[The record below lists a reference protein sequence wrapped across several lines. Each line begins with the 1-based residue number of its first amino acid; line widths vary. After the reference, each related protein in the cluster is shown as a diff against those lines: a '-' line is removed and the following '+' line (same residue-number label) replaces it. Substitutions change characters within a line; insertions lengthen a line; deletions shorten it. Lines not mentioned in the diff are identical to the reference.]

1 MKKFDIVAG
10 MPTTDQALQHCCQTF
25 NGDLVCFAIE
35 KAHISFSRKYY
46 NLAVERKM
54 FFEIC
59 YAPAIIDSNHR
70 RHIIRRAH
78 AYHSYGKS
86 QNIVIS
92 SGAARQIELRT
103 PYEVANLGL
112 LFGLSEEQA
121 KTTMAGNCRQV
132 LIRATGRRHNKAV
145 MVVEVAAS
153 RKSESEDEEDD
164 DFMDTGDEQEEKAD
178 GDDDGG
184 EDEEEEQ
191 QPVKKK
197 KMN

>member
-1 MKKFDIVAG
+1 

-25 NGDLVCFAIE
+25 NGDMVCFSLDR
-35 KAHISFSRKYY
+35 AHISFSRKYY

-54 FFEIC
+54 FFEIR

-70 RHIIRRAH
+70 RNIIRRSH

-86 QNIVIS
+86 QNIVIT
-92 SGAARQIELRT
+92 SGAASQIELRS

-121 KTTMAGNCRQV
+121 KCAMAGNCKKL

-145 MVVEVAAS
+145 MVVKVSAE
-153 RKSESEDEEDD
+153 ENLNDPMDTDEDD
-164 DFMDTGDEQEEKAD
+164 D
-178 GDDDGG
+178 
-184 EDEEEEQ
+184 DEEEEEEQ
-191 QPVKKK
+191 DEQPVKKK

>member
-1 MKKFDIVAG
+1 

-25 NGDLVCFAIE
+25 NGDLVCFSLD

-46 NLAVERKM
+46 NLAVDRKM

-59 YAPAIIDSNHR
+59 YAPAITDSNSR
-70 RHIIRRAH
+70 RHIIRRSH

-92 SGAARQIELRT
+92 SGAARYIELRT

-121 KTTMAGNCRQV
+121 KSAMAGNCRKL
-132 LIRATGRRHNKAV
+132 LIRAQGRRHNKAV
-145 MVVEVAAS
+145 MVVEVAE
-153 RKSESEDEEDD
+153 KEEEKTDEEQDD
-164 DFMDTGDEQEEKAD
+164 PMDTDNNDA
-178 GDDDGG
+178 
-184 EDEEEEQ
+184 EEEE

-197 KMN
+197 KMI

>member
-1 MKKFDIVAG
+1 

-25 NGDLVCFAIE
+25 NGDMVCFSLDR
-35 KAHISFSRKYY
+35 AHISFSRKYY

-54 FFEIC
+54 FFEIR

-70 RHIIRRAH
+70 RNIIRRSH

-86 QNIVIS
+86 QNIVIT
-92 SGAARQIELRT
+92 SGAARQIELRS

-121 KTTMAGNCRQV
+121 KCAMAGNCKKL

-145 MVVEVAAS
+145 MVVKVSA
-153 RKSESEDEEDD
+153 EENLNDPMDTDD
-164 DFMDTGDEQEEKAD
+164 D
-178 GDDDGG
+178 DD
-184 EDEEEEQ
+184 DEEEQEQ
-191 QPVKKK
+191 DEQPVKKK

>member
-1 MKKFDIVAG
+1 MKKFDLIAG

-25 NGDLVCFAIE
+25 NGDIVSFHLE

-46 NLAVERKM
+46 SLAVERKM
-54 FFEIC
+54 FFEVC
-59 YAPAIIDSNHR
+59 YAPAITDSNLR
-70 RHIIRRAH
+70 RHIIRRSH

-86 QNIVIS
+86 QNIIIT
-92 SGAARQIELRT
+92 SGAEKAIELRS

-121 KTTMAGNCRQV
+121 KCSMAGNCRKV
-132 LIRATGRRHNKAV
+132 LIRAMGRRHNKAV
-145 MVVEVAAS
+145 MVVEAAGE
-153 RKSESEDEEDD
+153 KKEEDTTTDEEEDD
-164 DFMDTGDEQEEKAD
+164 GMDTEEDDE
-178 GDDDGG
+178 
-184 EDEEEEQ
+184 